1 MGILGKLVGGT
12 VGFAIGGPIGALVGA
27 AAGHFVSDRKPRR
40 QIAEVR
46 EDSRENRQAI
56 FLFSVVI
63 LAAKLCKVDGAVT
76 RDEIATFRRV
86 FSIPDSEKDAVG
98 ALFNSAKSD
107 ASGYEPYAAQIR
119 EVFGHDREMCK
130 NLVASLVM
138 IACADGTYHP
148 LERAFIAKV
157 AGILLLSANDLRQV
171 ESMFAPSPAQS
182 QSENPYQT
190 LGVASSATDDEIKAA
205 HRKILMENH
214 PDLMMS
220 RGLPEEMRKIG
231 DRKLAAA
238 NAAYDEIKR
247 QRKTR

>member
-27 AAGHFVSDRKPRR
+27 TAGHFVSDRKSRKRIPG
-40 QIAEVR
+40 AR
-46 EDSRENRQAI
+46 EDSPENRQAI
-56 FLFSVVI
+56 FMFSVVI
-63 LAAKLCKVDGAVT
+63 LAAKLCKVDGTVT

-86 FSIPDSEKDAVG
+86 FSIPDSEMGAVG

-107 ASGYEPYAAQIR
+107 AAGYEPYAMQIAQ
-119 EVFGHDREMCK
+119 VFGHDKEMCK

-138 IACADGTYHP
+138 IACADGVYHP
-148 LERAFIAKV
+148 LERGFIAKV

-171 ESMFAPSPAQS
+171 ESMFAMGAAQS
-182 QSENPYQT
+182 QTEDPYQT
-190 LGVASSATDDEIKAA
+190 LGVTGDATDDEIKAA

-220 RGLPEEMRKIG
+220 RGLPEEMQKVG

-247 QRKTR
+247 QRKAS